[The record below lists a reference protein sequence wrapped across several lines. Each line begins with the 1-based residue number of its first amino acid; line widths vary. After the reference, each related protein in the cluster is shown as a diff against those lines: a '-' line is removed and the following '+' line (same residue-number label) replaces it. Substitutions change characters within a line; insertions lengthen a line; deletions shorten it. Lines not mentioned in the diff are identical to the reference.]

1 MTGALLWRSPEPHE
15 ILSGVTVSANG
26 VVYFGSNTYFD
37 SYVGAVLLTHAHVVV
52 RIPIVGYIP
61 HIHE

>member
-26 VVYFGSNTYFD
+26 VVYFGSNTYSD

-52 RIPIVGYIP
+52 GTLVVGYMP